1 MASEIVVPF
10 DQAPSLLSLYRRIL
24 FSRRPGLKPG
34 EALPLLVAEWKG
46 VSVEAEGLKKYCA
59 ATGLEEDGCL
69 PILFPHVLTA
79 PVHMTFIA
87 HKDFPL
93 SPLGALHL
101 RNHILQHE
109 AIGAGEKM
117 NVKCRLADSRVVKS
131 GLEFDVQT
139 AIHVDGP
146 RKWESIAT
154 YFVRGKKFGE
164 AGEPPAIA
172 GMAELGAPN
181 TEAAF
186 HVPKNMGRHY
196 AGIAR
201 DYNPI
206 HISKILAKLFGFK
219 RDIIH
224 GMWSA
229 AKAMSQLPGVGTDGP
244 LRHDLA
250 FKGPIFMDSDVTVK
264 AEAGDAGVRFDL
276 FCGKNPRPS
285 MCGHVRREEA
295 GTVLFE

>member
-1 MASEIVVPF
+1 MASEITVPF
-10 DQAPSLLSLYRRIL
+10 DQVPSTLSLYRRIL
-24 FSRRPGLKPG
+24 LGRRPGLKPG
-34 EALPLLVAEWKG
+34 EAMPLLVADWAG
-46 VSVEAEGLKKYCA
+46 VTPGADQLKKYCA
-59 ATGLEEDGCL
+59 ATGLEDDGSL

-109 AIGAGEKM
+109 PIRAGEKM
-117 NVKCRLADSRVVKS
+117 DVRCCLAASRVVKS

-172 GMAELGAPN
+172 EMDDLGEPN
-181 TEAAF
+181 TDTTF

-206 HISKILAKLFGFK
+206 HVSKILAKLFGFK

-224 GMWSA
+224 GMWAA
-229 AKAMSQLPGVGTDGP
+229 AKAMSQLPAVATDGP
-244 LRHDLA
+244 VRHDLA
-250 FKGPIFMDSDVTVK
+250 FKGPIFIDSDVSLK
-264 AEAGDAGVRFDL
+264 ADAQDQGVRFDL

-285 MCGHVRREEA
+285 MCGHIRQA
-295 GTVLFE
+295 DTGASLFE